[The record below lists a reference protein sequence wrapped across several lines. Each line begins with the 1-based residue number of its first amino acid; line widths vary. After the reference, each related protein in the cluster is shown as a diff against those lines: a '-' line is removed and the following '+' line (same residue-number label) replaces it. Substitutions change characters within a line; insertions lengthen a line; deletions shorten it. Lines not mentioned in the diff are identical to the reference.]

1 MKTKSLFI
9 VILGFLVFLI
19 AAPAHSWQGRM
30 GGMGDPYGL
39 VQDESDFLIHPAG
52 IANGKGINFYGGYRF
67 NYTDVMDW
75 NFSFKYFGVGNAL
88 YPAKSSGDEYQHDA
102 LLGAAFPLGP
112 GRMGLFFQYSGRRGN
127 YDGKEIE
134 NDFGTPNFSKF
145 NLDSDLDSFALR
157 LLYGLPMGGFKL
169 GSEIQLAYRRE
180 ENKSKFY
187 FDIFGTDVG
196 PAILTNN
203 PLGQDDFSVNTF
215 PFMMPYNSKYWEA
228 LLKGSLEGAVGP
240 AKIAFTMWGGIIFSG
255 DNKLDFRGLD
265 ITGPTYFGS
274 SMKGD
279 VKGWRTGS
287 DLWLRYPLAEGLS
300 LPFLVKIGYQSKNR
314 DGDGPVFGGM
324 GTEIFDYK
332 NKEKNFWLE
341 VGGGV
346 DKELAKG
353 TRIAAG
359 IYYSYLWNKNAF
371 ILNDTAPGGWAI
383 LDNSPY
389 PEHKEHRVI
398 LKLAGEK
405 EICPMTTMRM
415 GMNFFYGWVK
425 EDFIYHFS
433 DSTPSFSLENNF
445 PDGYHWGIGA
455 FLGGTVKFNRFSVEP
470 FISGGYQKLSLNGS
484 GVSPNLIFLLTESD
498 KLRKEWSI
506 GGGLSIKF

>member
-1 MKTKSLFI
+1 MKTKSSFI
-9 VILGFLVFLI
+9 MILGFLVFLI
-19 AAPAHSWQGRM
+19 AVPAHSWQGRM

-52 IANGKGINFYGGYRF
+52 IANGKGINFYGNYRF

-75 NFSFKYFGVGNAL
+75 NFSFKYFGVANAL

-112 GRMGLFFQYSGRRGN
+112 GRMGLFFQYSGRRDN
-127 YDGKEIE
+127 YDGKEYE

-157 LLYGLPMGGFKL
+157 LLYGFPIGSFKV

-180 ENKSKFY
+180 ENKSTFY
-187 FDIFGTDVG
+187 FDLFGTDGG
-196 PAILTNN
+196 PAIGTNQ
-203 PLGQDDFSVNTF
+203 PFGQDDFSTNTF

-255 DNKLDFRGLD
+255 DNKLDFSE
-265 ITGPTYFGS
+265 IVNIAPFTVGS
-274 SMKGD
+274 NMKGD
-279 VKGWRTGS
+279 VKGWSAGS
-287 DLWLRYPLAEGLS
+287 DLWLRYRLAEGLS
-300 LPFLVKIGYQSKNR
+300 LPFLVKIGYQSKTR
-314 DGDGPVFGGM
+314 DGDGPVFGGL
-324 GTEIFDYK
+324 IPKFYDYK

-359 IYYSYLWNKNAF
+359 IYYSYLWNKNAL
-371 ILNDTAPGGWAI
+371 ILNATAPLGWAI
-383 LDNSPY
+383 FDNSPY

-405 EICPMTTMRM
+405 EFSPMFAMRM

-425 EDFIYHFS
+425 EDLIYHYS
-433 DSTPSFSLENNF
+433 DTSPSFSLENNF

-455 FLGGTVKFNRFSVEP
+455 FLGGTVKFNRLCIEP

-484 GVSPNLIFLLTESD
+484 GISPNLPPLSTESD

>member
-1 MKTKSLFI
+1 MKTKSLF
-9 VILGFLVFLI
+9 VVMLGFLVLFM
-19 AAPAHSWQGRM
+19 AAPTYSWQGRM

-39 VQDESDFLIHPAG
+39 VPDESDFLIHPAG
-52 IANGKGINFYGGYRF
+52 IANGKGINFYGNYRF

-75 NFSFKYFGVGNAL
+75 DFSFRYFGVANAL
-88 YPAKSSGDEYQHDA
+88 YPAKSSGDEYKHDA

-112 GRMGLFFQYSGRRGN
+112 GRMGLLFQYSGRRNN

-157 LLYGLPMGGFKL
+157 LLYGLPLGKFKV

-187 FDIFGTDVG
+187 FDLFGTDGG
-196 PAILTNN
+196 PAIGTNQ
-203 PLGQDDFSVNTF
+203 PVGQDDFSTNTF
-215 PFMMPYNSKYWEA
+215 PFMMPYNSKYWEG

-240 AKIAFTMWGGIIFSG
+240 VKIAFTMWGGIIFSG
-255 DNKLDFRGLD
+255 DNKLDFSE
-265 ITGPTYFGS
+265 ITPIGTGS
-274 SMKGD
+274 SVMKGD
-279 VKGWRTGS
+279 VKGWSAGS
-287 DLWLRYPLAEGLS
+287 DLWLRFRLAEGLS
-300 LPFLVKIGYQSKNR
+300 LPLLVKIGYQDKTRN
-314 DGDGPVFGGM
+314 GDGPVFGGP
-324 GTEIFDYK
+324 GPEFADYK
-332 NKEKNFWLE
+332 SKEKNFWLE

-346 DKELAKG
+346 DKEFVKG

-359 IYYSYLWNKNAF
+359 IYYDYLWNKNTF
-371 ILNDTAPGGWAI
+371 MLNATMPGSWEI
-383 LDNSPY
+383 FDNAPY
-389 PEHKEHRVI
+389 PEHKEHRI
-398 LKLAGEK
+398 IFKLAGEK

-425 EDFIYHFS
+425 EDLIFHFS
-433 DSTPSFSLENNF
+433 DSTPSFTLENNF

-455 FLGGTVKFNRFSVEP
+455 FLGGTVKFGRFSVEP

-484 GVSPNLIFLLTESD
+484 GISPNVPSLLTESD